1 MRHNTSGIFSK
12 MVKKKRVVSPRA
24 QPASQ
29 PRQRAR
35 AGVPAGVSTDLTA
48 NPLPPWPVLTTQAA
62 KRSPVPSFLYVHKKV
77 EASPST
83 LFIAIARAME
93 HEDRQAHRTP
103 PTLPSCRV
111 ETCREFLIGW
121 MRANTSVSH
130 PLLGNMTPSA
140 LFSLMYH
147 NTNLVLNAAHG
158 RNLKP
163 TTWNEYL
170 HHMLSEDTEADELA
184 FKCAVLCF
192 QTRIIVTVVS
202 TGVHTGS
209 HLLDPPQP
217 QRRIHLLFD
226 STRRR
231 WSWVHPY
238 KK

>member
-1 MRHNTSGIFSK
+1 MRHNLGGIFSK
-12 MVKKKRVVSPRA
+12 MVKKKRFSPRA

-35 AGVPAGVSTDLTA
+35 AGVPAGVSTDLPA
-48 NPLPPWPVLTTQAA
+48 NPLPPRPVLMTQAP
-62 KRSPVPSFLYVHKKV
+62 KRSPAPSFLYVHKKV
-77 EASPST
+77 EASPSS
-83 LFIAIARAME
+83 LFNAIARALE

-103 PTLPSCRV
+103 PTLPSCR
-111 ETCREFLIGW
+111 ESLLGW
-121 MRANTSVSH
+121 MRENTSVSH

-170 HHMLSEDTEADELA
+170 HHMHSEDTECDELA

-192 QTRIIVTVVS
+192 QTRIVVAVVS

-209 HLLDPPQP
+209 HLLEPPQP

-226 STRRR
+226 STRRQ
-231 WSWVHPY
+231 WSWVHLY
-238 KK
+238 RQKVIT